1 MGLFIHNGKILET
14 DSYEDGYAGVRAI
27 EKEEQEFKRRVEKYR
42 ISDAQI
48 KKIVR
53 EVLIEEGLIEPQKIK
68 HNPYDDN
75 TWALIRECVKGDNE

>member
-14 DSYEDGYAGVRAI
+14 DNYEDGYSGVRAI
-27 EKEEQEFKRRVEKYR
+27 EKEELEFRRRVEKYR

-53 EVLIEEGLIEPQKIK
+53 EVLIEEGLIEPQKVK
-68 HNPYDDN
+68 HNPYDDDN
-75 TWALIRECVKGDNE
+75 WALIREAVKGDNE